1 MDNNNNRNSDMSLVN
16 VISFIM
22 LCIGFIVNFNLC
34 LAMMLA
40 FITVGLLCFMVFPNS
55 VDLSEDLNLLNDLE
69 KHSQR
74 LASIIITLLIFFIY
88 FAYMPV
94 PPLVLPCA
102 MPLSTDLPVR
112 FLPACSFV
120 VNVLPYH

>member
-40 FITVGLLCFMVFPNS
+40 FITVGLLCFMVFPNGI
-55 VDLSEDLNLLNDLE
+55 VLNEDLNLLNDLE
-69 KHSQR
+69 KYNQR
-74 LASIIITLLIFFIY
+74 LTSIIIILLICSIY
-88 FAYMPV
+88 LTAIFYNIIKNI
-94 PPLVLPCA
+94 L
-102 MPLSTDLPVR
+102 
-112 FLPACSFV
+112 
-120 VNVLPYH
+120 

>member
-1 MDNNNNRNSDMSLVN
+1 MDNNNNRNSNMSIVN

-40 FITVGLLCFMVFPNS
+40 FITVGLLCFMVFPNGI
-55 VDLSEDLNLLNDLE
+55 DLSEDLNLLNDLE

-74 LASIIITLLIFFIY
+74 LVSIIITLLIFSIY
-88 FAYMPV
+88 LTVIFYNIIKNI
-94 PPLVLPCA
+94 L
-102 MPLSTDLPVR
+102 
-112 FLPACSFV
+112 
-120 VNVLPYH
+120 

>member
-40 FITVGLLCFMVFPNS
+40 FITVGLLCLMIFPNDI
-55 VDLSEDLNLLNDLE
+55 VLNEDLNLLNDLE
-69 KHSQR
+69 KHNQR
-74 LASIIITLLIFFIY
+74 LVSIIITLLSCSIYLTVIFYNIIKNI
-88 FAYMPV
+88 
-94 PPLVLPCA
+94 L
-102 MPLSTDLPVR
+102 
-112 FLPACSFV
+112 
-120 VNVLPYH
+120 

>member
-40 FITVGLLCFMVFPNS
+40 FITIGLLCLMIFPNGI
-55 VDLSEDLNLLNDLE
+55 VLNEDLNLLNDLE
-69 KHSQR
+69 KHNQR
-74 LASIIITLLIFFIY
+74 LVSIIITLLIFSIY
-88 FAYMPV
+88 LTVIFYNIIKNI
-94 PPLVLPCA
+94 L
-102 MPLSTDLPVR
+102 
-112 FLPACSFV
+112 
-120 VNVLPYH
+120 

>member
-40 FITVGLLCFMVFPNS
+40 FITVGLLCLMIFPNGI
-55 VDLSEDLNLLNDLE
+55 VLNEDLNLLNDLE
-69 KHSQR
+69 KHNQR
-74 LASIIITLLIFFIY
+74 LVSIIITLLSCSIYLTVIFYNIIKNI
-88 FAYMPV
+88 
-94 PPLVLPCA
+94 L
-102 MPLSTDLPVR
+102 
-112 FLPACSFV
+112 
-120 VNVLPYH
+120 

>member
-40 FITVGLLCFMVFPNS
+40 FITVGLLCFMGFPNS
-55 VDLSEDLNLLNDLE
+55 IDLSDYLNLLNDLE
-69 KHSQR
+69 KHNQR
-74 LASIIITLLIFFIY
+74 LVSLIIPVLIFFTYLTVIFY
-88 FAYMPV
+88 NIIKNI
-94 PPLVLPCA
+94 L
-102 MPLSTDLPVR
+102 
-112 FLPACSFV
+112 
-120 VNVLPYH
+120 

>member
-40 FITVGLLCFMVFPNS
+40 FITVGLLCLMIFPNGI
-55 VDLSEDLNLLNDLE
+55 VLNEDLNLLNDLE
-69 KHSQR
+69 KHNQR
-74 LASIIITLLIFFIY
+74 LVSIIITLLIFFIY
-88 FAYMPV
+88 LTVIFYNIIKNI
-94 PPLVLPCA
+94 L
-102 MPLSTDLPVR
+102 
-112 FLPACSFV
+112 
-120 VNVLPYH
+120 

>member
-1 MDNNNNRNSDMSLVN
+1 MDNNNNRNSNMSIVN

-40 FITVGLLCFMVFPNS
+40 FITVGLLYFMVFPNGI
-55 VDLSEDLNLLNDLE
+55 DLSEDLNLLNDLE

-74 LASIIITLLIFFIY
+74 LASIIITLLIFSIY
-88 FAYMPV
+88 LTVIFYNIIKNI
-94 PPLVLPCA
+94 L
-102 MPLSTDLPVR
+102 
-112 FLPACSFV
+112 
-120 VNVLPYH
+120 

>member
-40 FITVGLLCFMVFPNS
+40 FITVGLLCFMGFPNS
-55 VDLSEDLNLLNDLE
+55 IDLSDYLNLLNDLE

-74 LASIIITLLIFFIY
+74 LASIIITLLIFFTYLTVIFY
-88 FAYMPV
+88 NIIKNI
-94 PPLVLPCA
+94 L
-102 MPLSTDLPVR
+102 
-112 FLPACSFV
+112 
-120 VNVLPYH
+120 

>member
-40 FITVGLLCFMVFPNS
+40 FITIRLLCLMIFPNGI
-55 VDLSEDLNLLNDLE
+55 VLNEDLNLLNDLE
-69 KHSQR
+69 KHNQR
-74 LASIIITLLIFFIY
+74 LTSIIITLLICSIY
-88 FAYMPV
+88 LTAIFYNIIKNI
-94 PPLVLPCA
+94 L
-102 MPLSTDLPVR
+102 
-112 FLPACSFV
+112 
-120 VNVLPYH
+120 

>member
-16 VISFIM
+16 VILFIM

-40 FITVGLLCFMVFPNS
+40 FITVGLLCLMIFPNGI
-55 VDLSEDLNLLNDLE
+55 VLNEDLNLLNDLE

-74 LASIIITLLIFFIY
+74 LASIIITLLICSIY
-88 FAYMPV
+88 LTAIFYNIIKNI
-94 PPLVLPCA
+94 L
-102 MPLSTDLPVR
+102 
-112 FLPACSFV
+112 
-120 VNVLPYH
+120 